1 METVEI
7 PVDNLSPGSRFQLQ
21 IPRTGDL
28 AGRMYLEVGVPA
40 VTGDQLPYSADPIQ
54 NTKVAWVRRL
64 GHALVNSVELDIGGS
79 NIDKHF
85 GVWLDVWYELTHTV
99 EQERGYGSMV
109 GDVADLTTLTG
120 ATAQAGSTGYGSSS
134 EVILPAHQMYIPLQF
149 WFCRNTGLAL
159 PLIA

>member
-1 METVEI
+1 
-7 PVDNLSPGSRFQLQ
+7 
-21 IPRTGDL
+21 
-28 AGRMYLEVGVPA
+28 
-40 VTGDQLPYSADPIQ
+40 
-54 NTKVAWVRRL
+54 
-64 GHALVNSVELDIGGS
+64 
-79 NIDKHF
+79 
-85 GVWLDVWYELTHTV
+85 
-99 EQERGYGSMV
+99 MV